1 MRSEMVNRFQPR
13 GGMVSASNG
22 EYVEFMVY
30 DELLAQYQSLY
41 ETARSYVEQVARGEI
56 TADQAKAGL
65 LAVRRLA
72 GL

>member
-1 MRSEMVNRFQPR
+1 V
-13 GGMVSASNG
+13 
-22 EYVEFMVY
+22 
-30 DELLAQYQSLY
+30 AQYQSLY

-65 LAVRRLA
+65 LAVRRLG